1 MKKNTLPI
9 ITILLLLMSAI
20 PLMARTVP
28 AQSGNPAG
36 AQAKMDQQAP
46 RTEQAPVYD
55 EAADAKA
62 DIAAAVAWAGKENRR
77 VLIQWEANWC
87 GWCRLLHKL
96 FHEDENIARKILSE
110 YEVVRVD
117 IGRFNKNTDLAESY
131 DAFSNGFKKAGVPY
145 LTVLDGAGRVVANQD
160 TSVFEEG
167 KGYDSNKVLDFLTK
181 NQAPHQE
188 AEAVLAEGLKKA
200 GASGRRII

>member
-1 MKKNTLPI
+1 MKKNVLPI
-9 ITILLLLMSAI
+9 LTILLLFMSVI
-20 PLMARTVP
+20 PLMARTVH

-36 AQAKMDQQAP
+36 VQAKMDQKVLQA
-46 RTEQAPVYD
+46 EQAPVYD

-62 DIAAAVAWAGKENRR
+62 DIAAAVARAGKEKRR
-77 VLIQWEANWC
+77 VLIQWGANWC

-96 FHEDENIARKILSE
+96 FHEDKNIARKILYE

-181 NQAPHQE
+181 NQAPYPE

-200 GASGRRII
+200 AAPGRRVI